1 MNNMLKNLMLMDV
14 VLTTTFLILLF
25 FGAYQD
31 IKKRHIPDY
40 IGSSIVVL
48 SFLGLVFVKNLGAA
62 ERAAGIFI
70 VSVPMLLITV
80 AVPGA
85 FGGGDIKLMAACGMY
100 LGADAV
106 FYSFFYA
113 LVLGGFYSIYLILY
127 KNRSRKTEFAF
138 GPFLVSGIFLRLIFQ
153 GLFC

>member
-1 MNNMLKNLMLMDV
+1 MDV

-31 IKKRHIPDY
+31 IKKRQIPDY
-40 IGSSIVVL
+40 IVSSIVVL

-70 VSVPMLLITV
+70 
-80 AVPGA
+80 PGA